1 MKGTGSH
8 FEREICKRQLRNG
21 LRLQFQNVVAN
32 MGKEGLQQN
41 TLPFPPKTNK
51 QQQQQQQQILDRTLL
66 DIREMEP

>member
-41 TLPFPPKTNK
+41 TLPFPPKKTHKKTTATTTTTN
-51 QQQQQQQQILDRTLL
+51 LR
-66 DIREMEP
+66 